1 MQTSIIRASN
11 VVFKTIDANTEL
23 VEIDSLY
30 PGYGVTLGNALRRV
44 LLSSLP
50 GASITE
56 IKIKGVDHEFSTIKG
71 VKEDVVEILINL
83 KKVRFKLH
91 GDEQQKATLKV
102 SGEKEA
108 YSKEIKTPSQLE
120 LVTPDILIAT
130 LTDKKAELEIELK
143 VEKGLGYI
151 PVELRKMEKLEIG
164 NIALDAIFTPVKKV
178 NFEVENMR
186 VGDRTDFNKL
196 KVLIETDGSIAP
208 KEAFVDAL
216 KILVGQFS
224 EVLDIATSEDTEKVK
239 EHLEISS
246 VAGEQKDDRPKIG
259 DLNISLR
266 TINALERSN
275 IMYVDDLVAKPF
287 KELKTLRGLGEKGLK
302 EIKKE
307 LQRLGHLAEE

>member
-11 VVFKTIDANTEL
+11 VVFKTIDTNTKL

-71 VKEDVVEILINL
+71 IKEDVVEILINL

-91 GDEQQKATLKV
+91 GDESQKATLKV

-120 LVTPDILIAT
+120 LVTPDVLIAT

-178 NFEVENMR
+178 NFEVENVR

-208 KEAFVDAL
+208 KEAFIDAL

-224 EVLDIATSEDTEKVK
+224 EVLDLVTSDDTEKVK

-246 VAGEQKDDRPKIG
+246 VGIEHKDDRPKIG

-275 IMYVDDLVAKPF
+275 ILYVDDLVAKPF

>member
-11 VVFKTIDANTEL
+11 VVFKTIDTNTKL

-71 VKEDVVEILINL
+71 IKEDVVEILINL

-91 GDEQQKATLKV
+91 GDESQKATLKV

-120 LVTPDILIAT
+120 LVTPDVLIAT

-178 NFEVENMR
+178 NFEVENVR

-208 KEAFVDAL
+208 KEAFIDAL

-224 EVLDIATSEDTEKVK
+224 EVLDLVTSDDTEKVK
-239 EHLEISS
+239 EHLEINS
-246 VAGEQKDDRPKIG
+246 VGIEHKDDRPKIG

-275 IMYVDDLVAKPF
+275 ILYVDDLVAKPF